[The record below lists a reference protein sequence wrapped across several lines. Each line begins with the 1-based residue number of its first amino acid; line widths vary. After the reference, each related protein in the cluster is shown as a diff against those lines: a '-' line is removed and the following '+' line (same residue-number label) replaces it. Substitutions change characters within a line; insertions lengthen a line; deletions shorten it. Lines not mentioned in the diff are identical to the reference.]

1 MIILIYYLIL
11 FPVCLF
17 AMGSMP
23 LFIYLFIRNIFSS
36 VGIKWPLI
44 YSGLQALCVFLFY
57 CELNSGR
64 HKKYYDDDV
73 IILYVLLGP
82 LIGFIIIF
90 IFNTIRMLYWKNRMK
105 SEKIDLLLTRH

>member
-11 FPVCLF
+11 FPVFFF

-23 LFIYLFIRNIFSS
+23 LFLYLFIRNIFAS

-44 YSGLQALCVFLFY
+44 YSGLQALCIFLFY
-57 CELNSGR
+57 CQLNSER
-64 HKKYYDDDV
+64 HKESYDDDV
-73 IILYVLLGP
+73 IILYVLLIP

-90 IFNTIRMLYWKNRMK
+90 IFNLIRMLYWKNKMK
-105 SEKIDLLLTRH
+105 SGKI